1 MAKNDIEDHI
11 KEIRAALAREDARS
25 KPTNTSP
32 SPSPSDILIAARE
45 MMKRVKGKNK

>member
-25 KPTNTSP
+25 NKPTNT

-45 MMKRVKGKNK
+45 MMKRVKGKHK